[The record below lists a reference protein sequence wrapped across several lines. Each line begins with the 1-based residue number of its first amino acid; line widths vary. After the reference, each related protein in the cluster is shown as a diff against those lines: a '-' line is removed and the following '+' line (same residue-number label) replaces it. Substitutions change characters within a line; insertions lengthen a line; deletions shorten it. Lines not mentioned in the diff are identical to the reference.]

1 MIARQ
6 IRPRVA
12 EALTDTPVV
21 MVMGARQAGKSE
33 LRGVLGADPQDVR
46 DALEAWRS
54 EEPPPAHS
62 GSSYVDYLT

>member
-1 MIARQ
+1 
-6 IRPRVA
+6 VVNN
-12 EALTDTPVV
+12 ALNTLLGYPH
-21 MVMGARQAGKSE
+21 GRWSE

-62 GSSYVDYLT
+62 GSSYVDYLR